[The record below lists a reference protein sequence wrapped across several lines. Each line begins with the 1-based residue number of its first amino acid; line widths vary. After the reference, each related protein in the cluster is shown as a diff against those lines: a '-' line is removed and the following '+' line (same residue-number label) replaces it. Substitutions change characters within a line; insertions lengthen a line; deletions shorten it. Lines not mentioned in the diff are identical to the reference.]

1 MEYRT
6 TLDIPA
12 KFERKNRAFKIIPT
26 NAASPLNPGSG
37 VPLQEIL
44 TGGDAGSPDLIRRES
59 PAFKLLAANQRKAE
73 QVDEMDSHYPAAD
86 SGHQNSGAHRTSS
99 LPRQLK
105 KNKENT
111 AHHPDFTSRSLP
123 RSAAHRS
130 KSVGDSGAAFKAP
143 TWYKNMYR
151 EMHSSMERESQ
162 LNKLLGEFNIFS
174 SFFSLNIS
182 SFEGYYARFRFFV
195 YSFFSME

>member
-86 SGHQNSGAHRTSS
+86 SGHQNSGAHWTSS

-111 AHHPDFTSRSLP
+111 AHPDFTTRSLP

-162 LNKLLGEFNIFS
+162 LNKLLGEFFSFFLFFFFS
-174 SFFSLNIS
+174 SFEALIDIDGPLF
-182 SFEGYYARFRFFV
+182 
-195 YSFFSME
+195 